1 MLKKKKSKSPDK
13 VWENLW
19 VEIMILKKTKHYLNF
34 KKKNSKYEISN
45 LATPKSPYMGNL
57 TGFD

>member
-19 VEIMILKKTKHYLNF
+19 VEIMILKKNKTLFKLQ
-34 KKKNSKYEISN
+34 KKKFKI
-45 LATPKSPYMGNL
+45 
-57 TGFD
+57 